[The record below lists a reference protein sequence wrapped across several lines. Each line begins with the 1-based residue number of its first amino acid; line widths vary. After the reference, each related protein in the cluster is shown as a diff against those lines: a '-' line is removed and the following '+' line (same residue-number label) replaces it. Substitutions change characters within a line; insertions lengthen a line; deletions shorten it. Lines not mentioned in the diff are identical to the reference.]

1 MSFILKLGKPL
12 KDFKKGRQN
21 LDFFLLLFRKLI
33 LAIMGLEA
41 RRKSRKVYAVV

>member
-12 KDFKKGRQN
+12 TDFKKETKLRF
-21 LDFFLLLFRKLI
+21 FFLIQKI
-33 LAIMGLEA
+33 HSGNHVGLEA